1 MKTNIN
7 ALRASNAITTITTPI
22 MQSQPSSS
30 EYEAAITAM
39 THMLNCL
46 DASSYDAQ
54 MTLLHKESRHNID
67 QVYDQC
73 CKTKK
78 ITNAD
83 CQCFYANLKALE
95 PLVSTDEGPEYTAIH
110 NELIRCFRVAKR
122 RGELV
127 HM

>member
-1 MKTNIN
+1 MNIMHC
-7 ALRASNAITTITTPI
+7 RST
-22 MQSQPSSS
+22 QSMEP
-30 EYEAAITAM
+30 YEAAITAM
-39 THMLNCL
+39 THMLNYL

-54 MTLLHKESRHNID
+54 MTLRHKESRHNMD
-67 QVYDQC
+67 QLHDQC

-95 PLVSTDEGPEYTAIH
+95 PVISTDEGPEYTAIY

-122 RGELV
+122 RGELG
-127 HM
+127 